1 MDASSATAI
10 VIANNRY
17 CPMNEMP
24 APVSIAPA
32 PSQPTRTSL
41 WLHLLTLLSITI
53 VSLTAG
59 VMLAHEFGF
68 DPAAAI
74 ALGCGLFLVGS
85 GLHLV
90 VNTTTRNRLAP
101 IKVRRSVVKNPKPT
115 APAPT
120 SAEPA
125 LMHDA
130 GMPSALS
137 EVNDDIIHDE
147 IAPAND
153 DVSTTPTTALPK
165 VEILPDQSIDPSQWA
180 DDLAAGLAHVVIRA
194 PEPHL
199 ETEFER
205 VERLVKRLADSVNQV
220 EANRFNAQQPVS
232 QQVAGVDPLQYSLF
246 PPSNDSDQ
254 QLANSIHALRETTG
268 LGPSGSKPPP
278 ILPDHRQ
285 GFTSSAQPTNALPAV
300 DPKLSAPLPP
310 PLTAQA
316 TPAHRNIQSG
326 LELGVILDALAAHRI
341 DVALEP
347 ILDLTAQRPE
357 HYEVSIALRD
367 RNAQLINLADIACD
381 LSGTGALP
389 LIDSARLVQAAQM
402 ARRLA
407 EKGRR
412 GTVLAEL
419 DAESLADQH
428 FENTSRSEVG
438 VFDGQIV
445 LALAQN
451 QASGFTN
458 ADWATLARLRSCG
471 LAFALADVS
480 TLDMD
485 FTTLANA
492 GFIFAKL
499 DAQTFLS
506 GLPIGTA
513 VVPPADICRF
523 LAEAGLTV
531 IVQGIVASDQ
541 LAQVHACGVQ
551 LGQGQVFGGARQMK
565 TSTAAPAQVA
575 AE

>member
-1 MDASSATAI
+1 MDASTATAI
-10 VIANNRY
+10 MIADNRY
-17 CPMNEMP
+17 CPMNEMS
-24 APVSIAPA
+24 APVSIAHSPTQ
-32 PSQPTRTSL
+32 PSRASL

-53 VSLTAG
+53 VAITAG
-59 VMLAHEFGF
+59 LMLAHEFGF

-74 ALGCGLFLVGS
+74 ATGCSLFLVCS
-85 GLHLV
+85 GFHLI

-101 IKVRRSVVKNPKPT
+101 IKIRRSTAKNAKP
-115 APAPT
+115 AVPART
-120 SAEPA
+120 TAEPS
-125 LMHDA
+125 LMNDA
-130 GMPSALS
+130 VTPSAS
-137 EVNDDIIHDE
+137 REANNDIIKGE
-147 IAPAND
+147 IAAVAHAD
-153 DVSTTPTTALPK
+153 SYASMIATSKAEL
-165 VEILPDQSIDPSQWA
+165 LPDQSIEPSQWA
-180 DDLAAGLAHVVIRA
+180 NDLAAGLAQVAVRA

-205 VERLVKRLADSVNQV
+205 VERLVKRLADNVNQV
-220 EANRFNAQQPVS
+220 EANRFNAQPPVG
-232 QQVAGVDPLQYSLF
+232 QQGAGVEPLQYSLF
-246 PPSNDSDQ
+246 PQSNDSDQ
-254 QLANSIHALRETTG
+254 QLANSIHALRATTG
-268 LGPSGSKPPP
+268 LGPSGNKVPP
-278 ILPDHRQ
+278 ILPDQRQ
-285 GFTSSAQPTNALPAV
+285 GAMPLAQPVIAPLTV
-300 DPKLSAPLPP
+300 EPKLSAPPPP
-310 PLTAQA
+310 PLSAQP
-316 TPAHRNIQSG
+316 TPAQRNIQSG
-326 LELGVILDALAAHRI
+326 LELGAILDALAAHRI

-367 RNAQLINLADIACD
+367 RDAQLINLADVAYD

-402 ARRLA
+402 ARRL
-407 EKGRR
+407 
-412 GTVLAEL
+412 VLAEL
-419 DAESLADQH
+419 NAESLADQD

-445 LALAQN
+445 LALAQT

-458 ADWATLARLRSCG
+458 ADWATLARLRSSG

-485 FTTLANA
+485 FTALANA

-506 GLPIGTA
+506 GLPIGTN

-531 IVQGIVASDQ
+531 IVQGISASDQ
-541 LAQVHACGVQ
+541 LAQVHACGVH

-565 TSTAAPAQVA
+565 TSGAAPVQIAASSQVA